1 LGFGVK
7 DADVACGV
15 SNEYEIT
22 EEVDAAHYTIVL
34 VVRLLK
40 ELLLDL
46 VELGLDDKLLV
57 HVVVLLLERQQL
69 SSLLC
74 QLVRNRII
82 LFLVL
87 FNYVQHISA
96 LKSLFCI

>member
-7 DADVACGV
+7 DANVACGV
-15 SNEYEIT
+15 SNENEIS
-22 EEVDAAHYTIVL
+22 EEVDAAYYTIVL
-34 VVRLLK
+34 VIWLLK
-40 ELLLDL
+40 ELFLDL

-82 LFLVL
+82 LFFVL

-96 LKSLFCI
+96 LKSLS